1 MTVLIVF
8 IIIGVVAFLGFCA
21 FAVLAGGAATMS
33 AIDQAIDDL
42 EQEKAIREYLEERER
57 KKEEKKTSRCIL
69 HKS

>member
-8 IIIGVVAFLGFCA
+8 IIIGVLAFLGFCA
-21 FAVLAGGAATMS
+21 FAVLAGAAATTS

-42 EQEKAIREYLEERER
+42 EQEKAIREYLIEREKK
-57 KKEEKKTSRCIL
+57 KKEKKAFRGNL